1 MRARLINRTA
11 MKISRIIV
19 IALAAVFIL
28 ALARLAR
35 LENGGPSHVSIMLP
49 GNEPA
54 TMYMPGPARQF
65 YMEPPPAASE
75 RPPAI
80 VLIHG
85 FMADRKFMS
94 VLARRLAENG
104 YAVLAIDV
112 RGHGE
117 NSNPFTGG
125 VGDAGALRNDVRQ
138 AVDYLRQSP
147 FVDGSRIAVMGHSM
161 GAGAT
166 LDYASHDPHLKAA
179 VMISGG
185 WQLGPERP
193 KNALFI
199 FAEGDPDMIRDT
211 SPALA
216 SRVANVAQI
225 ELGKT
230 YGDFAQ
236 ENAVEAIRVPGVDHV
251 TIMYSAAATIE
262 IVKWLDSSFG
272 TTRTGA
278 VETADA
284 RLGATGIALLLFVI
298 LLVPMGILC
307 GSMVTGWTGERN
319 ESPGWVGLVILG
331 GALIAAMPI
340 AAANPASFT
349 PVVIGDI
356 QLSWFGVA
364 GLIMVGVLALSHTL
378 DWERVRQGGG
388 ATILVAIG
396 GFALAYVCQV
406 AMSVTFHHQSLSP
419 ERLMVMGMACVLL
432 FPFWMGF
439 ELLVRR
445 GGVAISTVWA
455 LLGRILIV
463 VLMAA
468 GVSLGVLPFFLM
480 LILPI
485 IVVNFV
491 MIEIF
496 SAAAYSASRNLTL
509 IAVFETLW
517 FAWLIAGPSPITFMF

>member
-1 MRARLINRTA
+1 
-11 MKISRIIV
+11 MKISRIIA
-19 IALAAVFIL
+19 ITLAAVFIL
-28 ALARLAR
+28 VIAWLAR
-35 LENGGPSHVSIMLP
+35 LENGGPSHTSIALP
-49 GNEPA
+49 GDEPA

-65 YMEPPPAASE
+65 YMELPKPAAE
-75 RPPAI
+75 RPPAV

-125 VGDAGALRNDVRQ
+125 VGEAGALRDDVKQ
-138 AVDYLRQSP
+138 AVDYLRRSP
-147 FVDGSRIAVMGHSM
+147 FVDGSRIVVMGHSM

-166 LDYASHDPHLKAA
+166 LDYATHDTHLKGA

-216 SRVANVAQI
+216 SRLADVAQI

-236 ENAVEAIRVPGVDHV
+236 DNAVEALRVPGVDHV
-251 TIMYSAAATIE
+251 TIVYSAAATIA

-272 TTRTGA
+272 TTRTGPIE
-278 VETADA
+278 VADA

-298 LLVPMGILC
+298 LLVPMGRVC
-307 GSMVTGWTGERN
+307 GSMVTGWTGERT
-319 ESPGWVGLVILG
+319 EPPGWVGLVILG

-340 AAANPASFT
+340 AAANPASFV
-349 PVVIGDI
+349 PVVVGDI

-364 GLIMVGVLALSHTL
+364 GLIMVGVLALSHRL
-378 DWERVRQGGG
+378 DWDRIRQGAG
-388 ATILVAIG
+388 AAILAAAG

-419 ERLMVMGMACVLL
+419 ERLMVMAMASGLL

-455 LLGRILIV
+455 VLGRTLIV
-463 VLMAA
+463 VLTAA

-480 LILPI
+480 LIMPI
-485 IVVNFV
+485 IALNFV

-496 SAAAYSASRNLTL
+496 AASAYSASRNLTL

-517 FAWLIAGPSPITFMF
+517 FAWLIAAASPITFMF